1 MGGPSKVVGVYLT
14 ASGKWHVTLKVKG
27 VHKHF
32 GTYRAK
38 EEAEAV
44 ALREA
49 KRIQGETMYGYKP
62 QLRKL

>member
-1 MGGPSKVVGVYLT
+1 
-14 ASGKWHVTLKVKG
+14 VKG

>member
-1 MGGPSKVVGVYLT
+1 MERPSKVVGVYLT

-32 GTYRAK
+32 GTYWTK